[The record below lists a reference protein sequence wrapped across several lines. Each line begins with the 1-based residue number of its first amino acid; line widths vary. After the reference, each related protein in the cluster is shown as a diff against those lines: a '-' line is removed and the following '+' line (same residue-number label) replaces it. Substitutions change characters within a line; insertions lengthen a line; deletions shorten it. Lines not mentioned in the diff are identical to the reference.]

1 MVKYHCDY
9 CSKDIS
15 YDLRI
20 KCAVC
25 TDFDLCIECFSVGV
39 EIQLHRNDHAYQ
51 VMVTSKLFSPLLQK
65 ITPTT
70 QDQLNFPVFKSDWAA
85 SEELLLLEGIGNSL
99 SSLLHYPSLFPL
111 LSPTPL
117 IYPPKHLKLIQ
128 TPKRYTEW
136 VI

>member
-51 VMVTSKLFSPLLQK
+51 VMVFPLSLFNSWFYGNK
-65 ITPTT
+65 
-70 QDQLNFPVFKSDWAA
+70 N
-85 SEELLLLEGIGNSL
+85 ELLG
-99 SSLLHYPSLFPL
+99 
-111 LSPTPL
+111 PT
-117 IYPPKHLKLIQ
+117 
-128 TPKRYTEW
+128 
-136 VI
+136 